1 MRWGT
6 PYGRSGARAGG
17 ALFPLLILILAPLIV
32 AILTVAFLGY
42 ALWRLGFLLW
52 QLLCL
57 AWQAMRA
64 RRVPD
69 ASSRATTY
77 S

>member
-6 PYGRSGARAGG
+6 SYGRSGAWTRGS
-17 ALFPLLILILAPLIV
+17 LFPLLVLIIAPLIV
-32 AILTVAFLGY
+32 AILTVGFLGY

-57 AWQAMRA
+57 AWQAVHA
-64 RRVPD
+64 RRVPG
-69 ASSRATTY
+69 TTT
-77 S
+77 

>member
-6 PYGRSGARAGG
+6 SKGRSGAWTGG
-17 ALFPLLILILAPLIV
+17 ALFPLVVLILTPLIV
-32 AILTVAFLGY
+32 AIMTVAFLGY

-57 AWQAMRA
+57 AWQAVHA
-64 RRVPD
+64 RRVPG
-69 ASSRATTY
+69 TTT
-77 S
+77 

>member
-6 PYGRSGARAGG
+6 SYGRSGARTGG
-17 ALFPLLILILAPLIV
+17 SLFPFLSLILAPVIV

-42 ALWRLGFLLW
+42 ALWRLGYLLW
-52 QLLCL
+52 QLMCL

-64 RRVPD
+64 RRAPD
-69 ASSRATTY
+69 ASSRAATY

>member
-1 MRWGT
+1 
-6 PYGRSGARAGG
+6 
-17 ALFPLLILILAPLIV
+17 V
-32 AILTVAFLGY
+32 FLGY

-52 QLLCL
+52 QLACL
-57 AWQAMRA
+57 AWQAIRA
-64 RRVPD
+64 RRVPE

>member
-1 MRWGT
+1 MRWSTG
-6 PYGRSGARAGG
+6 YGRSGARTRPS
-17 ALFPLLILILAPLIV
+17 LLPLLYLILTPVFV
-32 AILTVAFLGY
+32 AIATVAFLGY

-52 QLLCL
+52 QLMCL

-64 RRVPD
+64 RRVPGT
-69 ASSRATTY
+69 SSRATTY

>member
-1 MRWGT
+1 
-6 PYGRSGARAGG
+6 
-17 ALFPLLILILAPLIV
+17 LILAPVIV
-32 AILTVAFLGY
+32 VILTAVFLGY

-52 QLLCL
+52 QLACL
-57 AWQAMRA
+57 AWQAIRA
-64 RRVPD
+64 RRVPE

>member
-6 PYGRSGARAGG
+6 SQGRSGTWTGG
-17 ALFPLLILILAPLIV
+17 SLFPLLVLILAPLIV
-32 AILTVAFLGY
+32 AIMTVAFLGY

-57 AWQAMRA
+57 AWQAVHA
-64 RRVPD
+64 RRV
-69 ASSRATTY
+69 RGATT
-77 S
+77 